1 VTSNDELLARCDVLH
16 LTWSGRIGGIERTI
30 EGIARTAAT
39 QDGRSHRVCFL
50 DGSGPIGDR
59 LVEEGLAARLL
70 LRRGFDVRGL
80 VRLARLLR
88 RSRPHVLHFHTHAI
102 GTHVA
107 AFAALPKAIRVYTEH
122 SPRALRRDRKFALL
136 YVLLRR
142 TVARFCAT
150 SAAMAEM
157 LVRGGVDPQRV
168 VVVPYGLPVAR
179 RGGVPAGDGTA
190 TVGLVAR
197 LERQKR
203 VDLFLEVLAEL
214 RRRGVA
220 CRGIVVGHGSLR
232 ADLDR
237 QQKELGLVA
246 AVHFAGEQQDV
257 VPWLDRLDVFLVTS
271 EFEPFGI
278 AALEALARGV
288 PVVAMPCP
296 GGLADLAGRGGLLLP
311 DREIATAADAVRQL
325 LQSAAERERLR
336 ARGDAILEEHG
347 FERLV
352 DMLNDVYLAAETP

>member
-1 VTSNDELLARCDVLH
+1 MTSNDEPLRRCDVLH
-16 LTWSGRIGGIERTI
+16 LTWSGRIGGIERTV
-30 EGIARTAAT
+30 EGIARTAAAR
-39 QDGRSHRVCFL
+39 GERSHRVCFL

-59 LVEEGLAARLL
+59 LVDEGLATRLL
-70 LRRGFDVRGL
+70 LRRGSDLRGL

-88 RSRPHVLHFHTHAI
+88 RLRPHVLHFHTHAI

-107 AFAALPKAIRVYTEH
+107 ALAALPNAIRVYTEH

-136 YVLLRR
+136 YVFLRR
-142 TVARFCAT
+142 TVARFCAP
-150 SAAMAEM
+150 SAAMADV
-157 LVRGGVDPQRV
+157 LVRRGVDPHRV
-168 VVVPYGLPVAR
+168 VVVPNGLPVAR
-179 RGGVPAGDGTA
+179 RGGTPAEGGTP
-190 TVGLVAR
+190 TVGVVGR

-214 RRRGVA
+214 RRRRVA
-220 CRGIVVGHGSLR
+220 CCGIVVGDGSLR

-237 QQKELGLVA
+237 QRNELDLAA
-246 AVHFAGEQQDV
+246 AVDFAGEQEDV

-271 EFEPFGI
+271 ELEPFGI

-296 GGLADLAGRGGLLLP
+296 GGLADLVRRGGLLLP
-311 DREIATAADAVRQL
+311 DREIATAADAVGRV

-336 ARGDAILEEHG
+336 TRGEAILEEHS
-347 FERLV
+347 FERVV
-352 DMLNDVYLAAETP
+352 DMLNDLYLGAETR